1 MTRLFSLLLFLTL
14 IIGAYLSLAPRGGS
28 STAPVQGFP
37 WQIELLPDGYTKV
50 FGIRPGADTLEQARA
65 QLGPDPQLAIISTG
79 AEDYSLEMYY
89 DRYTAGVLSG
99 KLVLTGQLPA
109 DQLMQMAARSTRTTH
124 LKTGARKLR
133 LHADD
138 LPRAW
143 QAPVQAIAFIP
154 TARLNQPTAI
164 QHFGTPAETI
174 VDGQKTHLLYPD
186 KGLDLMLDENG
197 KSVLQYV
204 APREFYRLRDPLQGQ
219 AESAGVKTTALPSGY
234 AANAANPTYPLPVN
248 YPATN
253 NRRRSG

>member
-14 IIGAYLSLAPRGGS
+14 IIGAYLSLKPRGES
-28 STAPVQGFP
+28 YTTTVQGFP
-37 WQIELLPDGYTKV
+37 WQIETLPDGYSKV
-50 FGIRPGADTLEQARA
+50 FGIRPGEDTLEQARA
-65 QLGPDPQLAIISTG
+65 QLGPGPQLAIISSG

-109 DQLMQMAARSTRTTH
+109 EQLMQMAERSTRTGH

-154 TARLNQPTAI
+154 AARLDRPTAI
-164 QHFGTPAETI
+164 RRFGTPAETI
-174 VDGQKTHLLYPD
+174 ADGSKTHLLYPD
-186 KGLDLMLDENG
+186 KGLDLMLNEDG

-204 APREFYRLRDPLQGQ
+204 APREFFRLRDPLRGQ
-219 AESAGVKTTALPSGY
+219 
-234 AANAANPTYPLPVN
+234 
-248 YPATN
+248 
-253 NRRRSG
+253 R